1 MSLKTLLSGISNLC
15 LSSIINFSIRSCAI
29 FFLSIY
35 LWETFLRVLYQDWW
49 SRYMLKFWTKTVLC
63 SDTTLFLLLLLC
75 FLTNLHC
82 RQLSLIFQPFLR
94 YLSKL
99 SIVLITKTW
108 LDVSNRLSS
117 TFSLKLFPLPL
128 ILSITCSICSVL
140 LPRKMTMKM
149 ILMKTSLMLILL
161 LLQHCQLS
169 NRYWVATSV
178 QIFIVML
185 VLSCYNF

>member
-1 MSLKTLLSGISNLC
+1 MSLKTLLSDIFNLC
-15 LSSIINFSIRSCAI
+15 LSSTINFSIRLCAI
-29 FFLSIY
+29 FFHSIY
-35 LWETFLRVLYQDWW
+35 LWEIFLRVLYQDWW

-82 RQLSLIFQPFLR
+82 RQLSLIFQLFLR

-108 LDVSNRLSS
+108 LDVSNRLLS

-140 LPRKMTMKM
+140 LRRKMTMKM
-149 ILMKTSLMLILL
+149 ILMKTNLMLILL
-161 LLQHCQLS
+161 LLPHCQLS
-169 NRYWVATSV
+169 NRYWVVTSV